1 MLLKPK
7 EDNKMWNELIGQEFS
22 VKTLQQASLD
32 SKSALT
38 GKVVSGFSQAWLITG
53 PPGSGRSTAARLFA
67 ATLQCEANGCGKC
80 VSCVSVKNGTHPDV
94 HVITPT
100 GLSYGIDDTR
110 DLVREAAMLP
120 SLGQWNII
128 ILEDADCLTTEA
140 GNALLKAIEEP
151 AKLTMWILCSPSSK
165 DVLITIKSRCRIV
178 SLRTPPAEEIAEL
191 LIKRDGI
198 DKAMA
203 HFAAHA
209 SLGHVGRA
217 KLLATDEQV
226 RERRSLVLQ
235 VPFELKDLPSCFA
248 AAQRLVDAATEDAD
262 IATDEMDEKELDN
275 LLRAYGQGAEGVSKT
290 KVQRLASSAKK
301 ELEEGQKKRYKRITR
316 DRLDLTLQELAAF
329 YRDVLVL
336 QTGADLELFHTE
348 MKGSLQRFADSSS
361 INSSIKRLDA
371 VEATRRMLNSEAAPL
386 LVLESLTVQ
395 LARA

>member
-1 MLLKPK
+1 
-7 EDNKMWNELIGQEFS
+7 
-22 VKTLQQASLD
+22 
-32 SKSALT
+32 
-38 GKVVSGFSQAWLITG
+38 
-53 PPGSGRSTAARLFA
+53 LFA

-80 VSCVSVKNGTHPDV
+80 VSCISVKSGTHPDV

-100 GLSYGIDDTR
+100 GLSYGIDDTK

-120 SLGQWNII
+120 SLGHWNII
-128 ILEDADCLTTEA
+128 ILEDADRLTTEA

-151 AKLTMWILCSPSSK
+151 AKLTMWILCAPSSK

-301 ELEEGQKKRYKRITR
+301 ELEDGQKKRYKRITR

>member
-1 MLLKPK
+1 
-7 EDNKMWNELIGQEFS
+7 MWNELIGQEFS

-67 ATLQCEANGCGKC
+67 ATLQCEENGCGKC
-80 VSCVSVKNGTHPDV
+80 VSCISVKNGTHPDV

-100 GLSYGIDDTR
+100 GLSYGISDTK

-128 ILEDADCLTTEA
+128 ILEDADRLTTEA

-151 AKLTMWILCSPSSK
+151 ARLTMWILCAPSSK

-290 KVQRLASSAKK
+290 KVQRLASGAKK

-386 LVLESLTVQ
+386 LVLESMTVQ

>member
-1 MLLKPK
+1 
-7 EDNKMWNELIGQEFS
+7 MWNELIGQEFS

-100 GLSYGIDDTR
+100 GLSYGIDDTK

-128 ILEDADCLTTEA
+128 ILEDADRLTTEA

-151 AKLTMWILCSPSSK
+151 AKLTMWILCAPSSK

>member
-1 MLLKPK
+1 
-7 EDNKMWNELIGQEFS
+7 MWQELIGQEFS
-22 VKTLQQASLD
+22 VKALQQAALD
-32 SKSALT
+32 SKEALT
-38 GKVVSGFSQAWLITG
+38 GKVMPGFSQAWLLTG

-67 ATLQCEANGCGKC
+67 ATLQCEQCI
-80 VSCVSVKNGTHPDV
+80 SCISVNNGTHPDV
-94 HVITPT
+94 KVIAPQ
-100 GLSYGIDDTR
+100 GLSYGIGDTK
-110 DLVREAAMLP
+110 DLVREAALMP

-128 ILEDADCLTTEA
+128 ILEDADRLTTEA

-151 AKLTMWILCSPSSK
+151 AKLTMWILCAPSSK
-165 DVLITIKSRCRIV
+165 DVLITIRSRCRIV
-178 SLRTPPAEEIAEL
+178 SLRTPPADAIADL

-262 IATDEMDEKELDN
+262 IATDEMDEKELNN
-275 LLRAYGQGAEGVSKT
+275 LLRAYGEGAEGVT
-290 KVQRLASSAKK
+290 KRKVERLASSAKK
-301 ELEEGQKKRYKRITR
+301 ELEDGQKKRYKRITR

-336 QTGADLELFHTE
+336 QTGAELELFHTE
-348 MKGSLQRFADSSS
+348 MKGSIQRFADSSS
-361 INSSIKRLDA
+361 VNSTIKRLDS
-371 VEATRRMLNSEAAPL
+371 VESTRRMLNSEAAPL

>member
-1 MLLKPK
+1 
-7 EDNKMWNELIGQEFS
+7 MWQELIGQEFS
-22 VKTLQQASLD
+22 VKALQQAALD
-32 SKSALT
+32 SKAALT
-38 GKVVSGFSQAWLITG
+38 GKVMPGFSQAWLLTG

-67 ATLQCEANGCGKC
+67 ATLQCEQNGCGKC
-80 VSCVSVKNGTHPDV
+80 ISCISVNNGTHPDV
-94 HVITPT
+94 HVIAPQ
-100 GLSYGIDDTR
+100 GLSYGIGDTK
-110 DLVREAAMLP
+110 DLVREAALMP

-128 ILEDADCLTTEA
+128 ILEDADRLTTEA

-151 AKLTMWILCSPSSK
+151 AKLTMWILCAPSSK
-165 DVLITIKSRCRIV
+165 DVLITIRSRCRIV
-178 SLRTPPAEEIAEL
+178 SLRTPPADAIADL

-262 IATDEMDEKELDN
+262 IATDEMDEKELNN
-275 LLRAYGQGAEGVSKT
+275 LLRAYGEGAEGVT
-290 KVQRLASSAKK
+290 KRKVERLASSAKK

-348 MKGSLQRFADSSS
+348 MKGSIQRFADSSS
-361 INSSIKRLDA
+361 INSTIKRLDS
-371 VEATRRMLNSEAAPL
+371 VESTRRMLNSEAAPL

>member
-1 MLLKPK
+1 
-7 EDNKMWNELIGQEFS
+7 MWQELIGQEFS
-22 VKTLQQASLD
+22 VKALQQAALD
-32 SKSALT
+32 SKAALT
-38 GKVVSGFSQAWLITG
+38 GKVIPGFSQAWLLTG

-67 ATLQCEANGCGKC
+67 ATLQCEQNGCGKC
-80 VSCVSVKNGTHPDV
+80 ISCISVNNGTHPDV
-94 HVITPT
+94 HVIAPQ
-100 GLSYGIDDTR
+100 GLSYGIGDTK
-110 DLVREAAMLP
+110 DLVREAALMP
-120 SLGQWNII
+120 SLGQLNII
-128 ILEDADCLTTEA
+128 ILEDADRLTTEA

-151 AKLTMWILCSPSSK
+151 AKLTMWILCAPSSK
-165 DVLITIKSRCRIV
+165 DVLITIRSRCRIV
-178 SLRTPPAEEIAEL
+178 SLRTPPADAIADL

-262 IATDEMDEKELDN
+262 IATDEMDEKELNN
-275 LLRAYGQGAEGVSKT
+275 LLRAYGEGAEGVT
-290 KVQRLASSAKK
+290 KRKVERLASSAKK

-348 MKGSLQRFADSSS
+348 MKGSIQRFADSSS
-361 INSSIKRLDA
+361 INSTIKRLDS
-371 VEATRRMLNSEAAPL
+371 VESTRRMLNSEAAPL

>member
-1 MLLKPK
+1 
-7 EDNKMWNELIGQEFS
+7 MWNELIGQEIS

-32 SKSALT
+32 SKLALT

-53 PPGSGRSTAARLFA
+53 PPGSGRSTTARLFA
-67 ATLQCEANGCGKC
+67 ATLQCEENGCGKC
-80 VSCVSVKNGTHPDV
+80 VSCISVKNGTHPDV
-94 HVITPT
+94 HVITPS
-100 GLSYGIDDTR
+100 GLSYGISDTK

-128 ILEDADCLTTEA
+128 ILEDADRLTTEA

-151 AKLTMWILCSPSSK
+151 ARLTMWILCAPSSK

-191 LIKRDGI
+191 LVKRDGI

-290 KVQRLASSAKK
+290 KVQRLASGAKK

-386 LVLESLTVQ
+386 LVLESMTVQ

>member
-1 MLLKPK
+1 
-7 EDNKMWNELIGQEFS
+7 MWNELIGQEFS

-67 ATLQCEANGCGKC
+67 TTLQCEENGCGKC
-80 VSCVSVKNGTHPDV
+80 VSCISVKNGTHPDV

-100 GLSYGIDDTR
+100 GLSYGISDTK

-128 ILEDADCLTTEA
+128 ILEDADRLTTEA

-151 AKLTMWILCSPSSK
+151 ARLTMWILCAPSSK

-290 KVQRLASSAKK
+290 KVQRLASGAKK

-386 LVLESLTVQ
+386 LVLESMTVQ

>member
-1 MLLKPK
+1 
-7 EDNKMWNELIGQEFS
+7 MWQELIGQEFS
-22 VKTLQQASLD
+22 VKALQQAAQD
-32 SKSALT
+32 SNEALS
-38 GKVVSGFSQAWLITG
+38 GKVMPGFSQAWLLTG

-67 ATLQCEANGCGKC
+67 ATLQCEENGCGKC
-80 VSCVSVKNGTHPDV
+80 VSCISVKNGTHPDV
-94 HVITPT
+94 HVVAPQ
-100 GLSYGIDDTR
+100 GLSYGIDDTKS
-110 DLVREAAMLP
+110 LVREAALMP
-120 SLGQWNII
+120 SLSQWNII
-128 ILEDADCLTTEA
+128 ILEDADRLTTEA

-151 AKLTMWILCSPSSK
+151 AKLTMWILCAPSSK
-165 DVLITIKSRCRIV
+165 DVLITIRSRCRIV
-178 SLRTPPAEEIAEL
+178 SLRTPPADAIAEL

-262 IATDEMDEKELDN
+262 IATDEMDEKELNN
-275 LLRAYGQGAEGVSKT
+275 LLRAYGEGAEGVT
-290 KVQRLASSAKK
+290 KRKVERLASSAKK

-336 QTGADLELFHTE
+336 QTGADIELFHSE
-348 MKGSLQRFADSSS
+348 MKGSIQRFADSSS
-361 INSSIKRLDA
+361 INSTIKRLDS
-371 VEATRRMLNSEAAPL
+371 VESTRRMLNSEAAPL

>member
-1 MLLKPK
+1 
-7 EDNKMWNELIGQEFS
+7 MWQELIGQEFS
-22 VKTLQQASLD
+22 VKALQQAALD
-32 SKSALT
+32 SKAALT
-38 GKVVSGFSQAWLITG
+38 GKVMPGFSQAWLLTG

-67 ATLQCEANGCGKC
+67 ATLQCEQNGCGKC
-80 VSCVSVKNGTHPDV
+80 ISCISVNNGTHPDV
-94 HVITPT
+94 HVIAPQ
-100 GLSYGIDDTR
+100 GLSYGIGDTK
-110 DLVREAAMLP
+110 DLVREAALMP

-128 ILEDADCLTTEA
+128 ILEDADRLTTEA

-151 AKLTMWILCSPSSK
+151 AKLTMWILCAPSSK
-165 DVLITIKSRCRIV
+165 DVLITIRSRCRIV
-178 SLRTPPAEEIAEL
+178 SLRTPPADAIADL

-262 IATDEMDEKELDN
+262 IATDEMDEKELNN
-275 LLRAYGQGAEGVSKT
+275 LLRAYGEGAEGVT
-290 KVQRLASSAKK
+290 KRKVERLASSAKK

-348 MKGSLQRFADSSS
+348 MKGSIQRFADSSS
-361 INSSIKRLDA
+361 INSTIKRVDS
-371 VEATRRMLNSEAAPL
+371 VESTRRMLNSEAAPL

>member
-1 MLLKPK
+1 
-7 EDNKMWNELIGQEFS
+7 MWNELIGQEFS

-80 VSCVSVKNGTHPDV
+80 VSCISVKNGTHPDV

-100 GLSYGIDDTR
+100 GLSYGIDDTK

-120 SLGQWNII
+120 SLGQCNII
-128 ILEDADCLTTEA
+128 ILEDADRLTTEA

-151 AKLTMWILCSPSSK
+151 AKLTMWILCAPSSK

-301 ELEEGQKKRYKRITR
+301 ELEDGQKKRYKRITR

>member
-1 MLLKPK
+1 
-7 EDNKMWNELIGQEFS
+7 MWNELIGQEFS

-80 VSCVSVKNGTHPDV
+80 VSCISVKNGTHPDV
-94 HVITPT
+94 HGITPT
-100 GLSYGIDDTR
+100 GLSYGIDDTK

-128 ILEDADCLTTEA
+128 ILEDADRLTTEA

-151 AKLTMWILCSPSSK
+151 AKLTMWILCAPSSK

-301 ELEEGQKKRYKRITR
+301 ELEDGQKKRYKRITR

>member
-1 MLLKPK
+1 
-7 EDNKMWNELIGQEFS
+7 MWNELIGQEFS

-32 SKSALT
+32 SKLALT

-80 VSCVSVKNGTHPDV
+80 VSCISVKSGTHPDV

-100 GLSYGIDDTR
+100 GLSYGIDDTK

-128 ILEDADCLTTEA
+128 ILEDADRLTTEA

-151 AKLTMWILCSPSSK
+151 AKLTMWILCAPSSK

-178 SLRTPPAEEIAEL
+178 SLRTPPADEIAEL

-290 KVQRLASSAKK
+290 KVQRLASGAKK

-348 MKGSLQRFADSSS
+348 MKGSLQSFADSSS

-386 LVLESLTVQ
+386 LVLESMTVQ

>member
-1 MLLKPK
+1 
-7 EDNKMWNELIGQEFS
+7 MWNELIGQEFS

-32 SKSALT
+32 SKLALT

-67 ATLQCEANGCGKC
+67 ATLQCEENGCGKC
-80 VSCVSVKNGTHPDV
+80 VSCISVKNGTHPDV

-100 GLSYGIDDTR
+100 GLSYGISDTK

-128 ILEDADCLTTEA
+128 ILEDADRLTTEA

-151 AKLTMWILCSPSSK
+151 ARLTMWILCAPSSK

-262 IATDEMDEKELDN
+262 IATDEMDEKELDD

-290 KVQRLASSAKK
+290 KVQRLASGAKK

-386 LVLESLTVQ
+386 LVLESMTVQ

>member
-1 MLLKPK
+1 
-7 EDNKMWNELIGQEFS
+7 MWNELIGQEFS

-80 VSCVSVKNGTHPDV
+80 VSCISVKNGTHPDV

-100 GLSYGIDDTR
+100 GLSYGIDDTK

-128 ILEDADCLTTEA
+128 ILEDADRLTTEA

-151 AKLTMWILCSPSSK
+151 TKLTMWILCAPSSK

-301 ELEEGQKKRYKRITR
+301 ELEDGQKKRYKRVTR

>member
-1 MLLKPK
+1 
-7 EDNKMWNELIGQEFS
+7 MWNELIGQEFS

-32 SKSALT
+32 SKLALT

-67 ATLQCEANGCGKC
+67 TTLQCEENGCGKC
-80 VSCVSVKNGTHPDV
+80 VSCISVKNGTHPDV
-94 HVITPT
+94 HVITPS
-100 GLSYGIDDTR
+100 GLSYGISDTR

-128 ILEDADCLTTEA
+128 ILEDADRLTAEA

-151 AKLTMWILCSPSSK
+151 ARLTMWILCAPSSK

-290 KVQRLASSAKK
+290 KVQRLASGAKK

-386 LVLESLTVQ
+386 LVLESMTVQ

>member
-1 MLLKPK
+1 
-7 EDNKMWNELIGQEFS
+7 MWNELIGQEFS

-67 ATLQCEANGCGKC
+67 TTLQCEANGCGKC
-80 VSCVSVKNGTHPDV
+80 VSCISVKNGTHPDV

-100 GLSYGIDDTR
+100 GLSYGIDDTK

-120 SLGQWNII
+120 SLSQWNII
-128 ILEDADCLTTEA
+128 ILEDADRLTTEA

-151 AKLTMWILCSPSSK
+151 AKLTMWILCAPSSK

-290 KVQRLASSAKK
+290 KVQRLASGAKK

>member
-1 MLLKPK
+1 
-7 EDNKMWNELIGQEFS
+7 MWNELIGQEFS

-67 ATLQCEANGCGKC
+67 TTLQCEANGCGKC
-80 VSCVSVKNGTHPDV
+80 VSCISVKNGTHPDV

-100 GLSYGIDDTR
+100 GLSYGIDDTK

-128 ILEDADCLTTEA
+128 ILEDADRLTTEA

-151 AKLTMWILCSPSSK
+151 AKLTMWILCAPSSK

-290 KVQRLASSAKK
+290 KVQRLASGAKK

-386 LVLESLTVQ
+386 LVLESMTVQ

>member
-1 MLLKPK
+1 
-7 EDNKMWNELIGQEFS
+7 
-22 VKTLQQASLD
+22 
-32 SKSALT
+32 
-38 GKVVSGFSQAWLITG
+38 
-53 PPGSGRSTAARLFA
+53 
-67 ATLQCEANGCGKC
+67 
-80 VSCVSVKNGTHPDV
+80 
-94 HVITPT
+94 
-100 GLSYGIDDTR
+100 
-110 DLVREAAMLP
+110 
-120 SLGQWNII
+120 
-128 ILEDADCLTTEA
+128 
-140 GNALLKAIEEP
+140 
-151 AKLTMWILCSPSSK
+151 
-165 DVLITIKSRCRIV
+165 
-178 SLRTPPAEEIAEL
+178 
-191 LIKRDGI
+191 
-198 DKAMA
+198 MA

-262 IATDEMDEKELDN
+262 IATDEMDEKELNN
-275 LLRAYGQGAEGVSKT
+275 LLRAYGEGAEGVT
-290 KVQRLASSAKK
+290 KRKVERLASSAKK

-336 QTGADLELFHTE
+336 QTGADIELFHSE
-348 MKGSLQRFADSSS
+348 MKGSIQRFADSSS
-361 INSSIKRLDA
+361 INSTIKRLDS

>member
-1 MLLKPK
+1 
-7 EDNKMWNELIGQEFS
+7 MWNELIGQEFS

-32 SKSALT
+32 SKLALT
-38 GKVVSGFSQAWLITG
+38 GKVVSGFCQAWLITG

-67 ATLQCEANGCGKC
+67 TTLQCEENGCGKC
-80 VSCVSVKNGTHPDV
+80 VSCISVKNGTHPDV

-100 GLSYGIDDTR
+100 GLSYGISDTK

-128 ILEDADCLTTEA
+128 ILEDADRLTTEA

-151 AKLTMWILCSPSSK
+151 ARLTMWILCAPSSK

-290 KVQRLASSAKK
+290 KVQRLASGAKK

-348 MKGSLQRFADSSS
+348 MKGSLQSFADSSS

-386 LVLESLTVQ
+386 LVLESMTVQ

>member
-1 MLLKPK
+1 
-7 EDNKMWNELIGQEFS
+7 MWQELIGQEFS
-22 VKTLQQASLD
+22 VKALQQAALD
-32 SKSALT
+32 SKAALT
-38 GKVVSGFSQAWLITG
+38 GKVMPGFSQAWLLTG

-67 ATLQCEANGCGKC
+67 ATLQCEQNGCGKC
-80 VSCVSVKNGTHPDV
+80 ISCISVNNGTHPDV
-94 HVITPT
+94 HVIAPQ
-100 GLSYGIDDTR
+100 GLSYGIDDTK
-110 DLVREAAMLP
+110 DLVREAALMP
-120 SLGQWNII
+120 SLGQLNII
-128 ILEDADCLTTEA
+128 ILEDADRLTTEA

-151 AKLTMWILCSPSSK
+151 AKLTMWILCAPSSK
-165 DVLITIKSRCRIV
+165 DVLITIRSRCRIV
-178 SLRTPPAEEIAEL
+178 SLRTPPADAIADL

-262 IATDEMDEKELDN
+262 IATDEMDEKELNN
-275 LLRAYGQGAEGVSKT
+275 LLRAYGEGAEGVT
-290 KVQRLASSAKK
+290 KRKVERLASSAKK

-348 MKGSLQRFADSSS
+348 MKGSIQRFADSSS
-361 INSSIKRLDA
+361 INSTIKRLDS
-371 VEATRRMLNSEAAPL
+371 VESTRRMLNSEAAPL

>member
-1 MLLKPK
+1 
-7 EDNKMWNELIGQEFS
+7 MWNELIGQEFS

-32 SKSALT
+32 SKLALT

-67 ATLQCEANGCGKC
+67 ATLQCEENGCGKC
-80 VSCVSVKNGTHPDV
+80 VSCISVKNGTHPDV

-100 GLSYGIDDTR
+100 GLSYGIDDTK
-110 DLVREAAMLP
+110 DLVKEAAMLP
-120 SLGQWNII
+120 GLGQWNII
-128 ILEDADCLTTEA
+128 ILEDADRLTTEA

-151 AKLTMWILCSPSSK
+151 AKLTMWILCAPSSK

-290 KVQRLASSAKK
+290 KVQRLASGAKK

-386 LVLESLTVQ
+386 LVLESMTVQ

>member
-1 MLLKPK
+1 
-7 EDNKMWNELIGQEFS
+7 MWNELIGQEFS

-32 SKSALT
+32 SKAALT

-80 VSCVSVKNGTHPDV
+80 VSCISVKNGTHPDV

-100 GLSYGIDDTR
+100 GLSYGIDDTK

-128 ILEDADCLTTEA
+128 ILEDADRLTTEA

-151 AKLTMWILCSPSSK
+151 AKLTMWILCAPSSK

>member
-1 MLLKPK
+1 
-7 EDNKMWNELIGQEFS
+7 MWNELIGQEFS

-32 SKSALT
+32 SKLALT

-67 ATLQCEANGCGKC
+67 TTLQCEENGCGKC
-80 VSCVSVKNGTHPDV
+80 VSCISVKNGTHPDV
-94 HVITPT
+94 HVITPS
-100 GLSYGIDDTR
+100 GLSYGISDTK

-128 ILEDADCLTTEA
+128 ILEDADRLTTEA

-151 AKLTMWILCSPSSK
+151 ARLTMWILCAPSSK

-290 KVQRLASSAKK
+290 KVQRLASGAKK

-336 QTGADLELFHTE
+336 QSGADLELFHTE

-386 LVLESLTVQ
+386 LVLESMTVQ

>member
-1 MLLKPK
+1 
-7 EDNKMWNELIGQEFS
+7 MWNELIGQEFS

-38 GKVVSGFSQAWLITG
+38 GKVVAGFSQAWLITG

-80 VSCVSVKNGTHPDV
+80 VSCISVKNGTHPDV

-100 GLSYGIDDTR
+100 GLSYGIDDTK

-128 ILEDADCLTTEA
+128 ILEDADRLTTEA

-151 AKLTMWILCSPSSK
+151 AKLTMWILCAPSSK

-290 KVQRLASSAKK
+290 KVQRLASGAKK

>member
-1 MLLKPK
+1 
-7 EDNKMWNELIGQEFS
+7 MWQELIGQEFS
-22 VKTLQQASLD
+22 VKALQQAAQD
-32 SKSALT
+32 SNEALT
-38 GKVVSGFSQAWLITG
+38 GKVMPGFSQAWLLTG

-67 ATLQCEANGCGKC
+67 ATLQCEENGCGKC
-80 VSCVSVKNGTHPDV
+80 VSCISVKNGTHPDV
-94 HVITPT
+94 HVVAPQ
-100 GLSYGIDDTR
+100 GLSYGIDDTKS
-110 DLVREAAMLP
+110 LVREAALMP
-120 SLGQWNII
+120 SLSQWNII
-128 ILEDADCLTTEA
+128 ILEDADRLTTEA

-151 AKLTMWILCSPSSK
+151 AKLTMWILCAPSSK
-165 DVLITIKSRCRIV
+165 DVVITIRSRCRIV
-178 SLRTPPAEEIAEL
+178 SLRTPPADAIAEL

-262 IATDEMDEKELDN
+262 IATDEMDEKELNN
-275 LLRAYGQGAEGVSKT
+275 LLRAYGEGAEGVT
-290 KVQRLASSAKK
+290 KRKVERLASSAKK

-336 QTGADLELFHTE
+336 QTGADIELFHSE
-348 MKGSLQRFADSSS
+348 MKGSIQRFADSSS
-361 INSSIKRLDA
+361 INSTIKRLDS
-371 VEATRRMLNSEAAPL
+371 VESTRRMLNSEAAPL

>member
-1 MLLKPK
+1 
-7 EDNKMWNELIGQEFS
+7 MWNELIGQEFS

-67 ATLQCEANGCGKC
+67 ATLQCEENGCGKC
-80 VSCVSVKNGTHPDV
+80 VSCISVKNGTHPDV

-100 GLSYGIDDTR
+100 GLSYGIDDTK

-128 ILEDADCLTTEA
+128 ILEDADRLTTEA

-151 AKLTMWILCSPSSK
+151 AKLTMWILCAPSSK

-290 KVQRLASSAKK
+290 KVQRLASGAKK

-386 LVLESLTVQ
+386 LVLESMTVQ

>member
-1 MLLKPK
+1 
-7 EDNKMWNELIGQEFS
+7 MWNELIGQEFS
-22 VKTLQQASLD
+22 VKTLKQASLD

-38 GKVVSGFSQAWLITG
+38 GKVVAGFSQAWLITG

-80 VSCVSVKNGTHPDV
+80 VSCISVKNATHPDV

-128 ILEDADCLTTEA
+128 ILEDADRLTTEA

-151 AKLTMWILCSPSSK
+151 AKLTMWILCAPSSK

-290 KVQRLASSAKK
+290 KVQRLASGAKK

-386 LVLESLTVQ
+386 LVLESMTVQ

>member
-1 MLLKPK
+1 
-7 EDNKMWNELIGQEFS
+7 MWNELIGQEFS

-32 SKSALT
+32 SKLALT

-67 ATLQCEANGCGKC
+67 ATLQCEENGCGKC
-80 VSCVSVKNGTHPDV
+80 VSCISVKNGTHPDV

-100 GLSYGIDDTR
+100 GLSYGISDTK

-128 ILEDADCLTTEA
+128 ILEDADRLTTEA

-151 AKLTMWILCSPSSK
+151 AKLTMWILCAPSSK

-191 LIKRDGI
+191 LVKRDGI

-290 KVQRLASSAKK
+290 KVQRLASGAKK

-386 LVLESLTVQ
+386 LVLESMTVQ

>member
-1 MLLKPK
+1 
-7 EDNKMWNELIGQEFS
+7 MWNELIGQEFS

-32 SKSALT
+32 SKLALT

-67 ATLQCEANGCGKC
+67 TTLQCEENGCGKC
-80 VSCVSVKNGTHPDV
+80 VSCISVKNGTHPDV
-94 HVITPT
+94 HVITPP
-100 GLSYGIDDTR
+100 GLSYGISDTK

-128 ILEDADCLTTEA
+128 ILEDADRLTTEA

-151 AKLTMWILCSPSSK
+151 AILTMWILCAPSSK

-290 KVQRLASSAKK
+290 KVQRLASGAKK

-386 LVLESLTVQ
+386 LVLESMTVQ

>member
-1 MLLKPK
+1 MP
-7 EDNKMWNELIGQEFS
+7 
-22 VKTLQQASLD
+22 
-32 SKSALT
+32 
-38 GKVVSGFSQAWLITG
+38 GFSQAWLLTG

-67 ATLQCEANGCGKC
+67 ATLQCEQNGCGKC
-80 VSCVSVKNGTHPDV
+80 ISCISVNTGTHPDV
-94 HVITPT
+94 KVIAPQ
-100 GLSYGIDDTR
+100 GLSYGIDDTK
-110 DLVREAAMLP
+110 DLVREATLMP

-128 ILEDADCLTTEA
+128 ILEDADRLTTEA

-151 AKLTMWILCSPSSK
+151 AKLTMWILCAPSSK
-165 DVLITIKSRCRIV
+165 DVLITIRSRCRIV
-178 SLRTPPAEEIAEL
+178 SLRTPPADAIADL

-262 IATDEMDEKELDN
+262 IATDEMDEKELNN
-275 LLRAYGQGAEGVSKT
+275 LLRAYGEGAEGVT
-290 KVQRLASSAKK
+290 KRKVERLASSAKK
-301 ELEEGQKKRYKRITR
+301 ELEDGQKKRYKRITR

-348 MKGSLQRFADSSS
+348 MKGSIQRFADSSN
-361 INSSIKRLDA
+361 INSTIKRLDS
-371 VEATRRMLNSEAAPL
+371 VESTRRMLNSEAAPL

>member
-1 MLLKPK
+1 
-7 EDNKMWNELIGQEFS
+7 MWNELIGQEFS

-67 ATLQCEANGCGKC
+67 ATLQCEENGCGKC
-80 VSCVSVKNGTHPDV
+80 VSCISVKNGTHPDV
-94 HVITPT
+94 HVITPS
-100 GLSYGIDDTR
+100 GLSYGISDTR

-128 ILEDADCLTTEA
+128 ILEDADRLTTEA

-151 AKLTMWILCSPSSK
+151 AKLTMWILCAPSSK

-290 KVQRLASSAKK
+290 KVQRLASGAKK

>member
-1 MLLKPK
+1 
-7 EDNKMWNELIGQEFS
+7 MWNELIGQEFS

-32 SKSALT
+32 SKLALT

-67 ATLQCEANGCGKC
+67 TTLQCEENGCGKC
-80 VSCVSVKNGTHPDV
+80 VSCISVKNGTHPDV

-100 GLSYGIDDTR
+100 GLSYGIDDTK

-128 ILEDADCLTTEA
+128 ILEDADRLTTEA

-151 AKLTMWILCSPSSK
+151 ARLTMWILCAPSSK

-290 KVQRLASSAKK
+290 KVQRLASGAKK

-386 LVLESLTVQ
+386 LVLESMTVQ

>member
-1 MLLKPK
+1 
-7 EDNKMWNELIGQEFS
+7 MWNELIGQEFS

-67 ATLQCEANGCGKC
+67 TTLQCEENGCGKC
-80 VSCVSVKNGTHPDV
+80 VSCISVKNGTHPDV
-94 HVITPT
+94 HVITPS
-100 GLSYGIDDTR
+100 GLSYGISDTK

-128 ILEDADCLTTEA
+128 ILEDADRLTTEA

-151 AKLTMWILCSPSSK
+151 ARLTMWILCAPSSK

-290 KVQRLASSAKK
+290 KVQRLASGAKK

-386 LVLESLTVQ
+386 LVLESMTVQ

>member
-1 MLLKPK
+1 
-7 EDNKMWNELIGQEFS
+7 MWNELIGQEFS

-32 SKSALT
+32 SKLALT

-67 ATLQCEANGCGKC
+67 ATLQCEENGCGKC
-80 VSCVSVKNGTHPDV
+80 VSCISVKNGTHPDV

-100 GLSYGIDDTR
+100 GLSYGISDTK

-128 ILEDADCLTTEA
+128 ILEDADRLTTEA

-151 AKLTMWILCSPSSK
+151 AKLTMWILCAPSSK

-290 KVQRLASSAKK
+290 KVQRLASGAKK

-386 LVLESLTVQ
+386 LVLESMTVQ